1 MKYIYKAR
9 NLDGG
14 LSHGVLDAE
23 TEGEAVQKILN
34 DGLVPVEVDQEKTA
48 KVQLPL
54 SFSFKRNQ
62 IKLNDLADFLRQF
75 SDFLE
80 ADIPVVRALDMVEKR
95 TSNLQFRKV
104 IGRLLV
110 KVQDGA
116 SLSAAFDAEPE
127 TFPQFWSGLIFAGEL
142 SGQIKSVVSRLS
154 QLVDKEMET
163 RSRLISGAIYP
174 LLILLVGIL
183 TVFVLLTFVVPKLAV
198 MFAELGQELP
208 LMTKA
213 LLLVSAILAKTW
225 WMIILLIVGVIF
237 WVQKLI
243 ALPLGKLSV
252 ERFLFRIPFWGE
264 FMKTEDMERLARTI
278 GILLESGVETVTA
291 LECGTQTLKRQT
303 FKNEMIRI
311 VNLVRQGTGLSRA
324 FANSAIFSEDVISM
338 ISVGEESG
346 RGHKGF
352 LQWAQMCDRRL
363 ERMTK
368 TATALIEP
376 GLILIIGGVV
386 GLIVM
391 ALLLPI
397 FEMSLGK
404 G

>member
-14 LSHGVLDAE
+14 LSQGVLDAE

-34 DGLVPVEVDQEKTA
+34 DGLVPVEVDQEKTS
-48 KVQLPL
+48 KVKSQIN
-54 SFSFKRNQ
+54 FKRNQ
-62 IKLNDLADFLRQF
+62 IRLSDLADFLRQF

-95 TSNLQFRKV
+95 TSNQQLRKV
-104 IGRLLV
+104 IGRLLI

-116 SLSAAFDAEPE
+116 SLSTAFAAELE
-127 TFPQFWSGLIFAGEL
+127 TFPRFWSGLIFAGEL
-142 SGQIKSVVSRLS
+142 SGQIKSVVFRLS

-174 LLILLVGIL
+174 LLILAVGIL

-208 LMTKA
+208 LMTQV

-225 WMIILLIVGVIF
+225 WMIALLIVGVIL
-237 WVQKLI
+237 WVRKLLE
-243 ALPLGKLSV
+243 LPSGKLSV

-324 FANSAIFSEDVISM
+324 FSNSATFSEDVISM
-338 ISVGEESG
+338 INVGEESG

-376 GLILIIGGVV
+376 GLILLIGGVV